1 MLRSVSD
8 LTRILNAIDSGDL
21 KAAVDDYLEHLAHE
35 ADALIMQDRAGRV
48 ASMTEFE
55 SRVNRDS
62 GTRRASRLDV

>member
-55 SRVNRDS
+55 SSVNRDS
-62 GTRRASRLDV
+62 GTRRAGRLDV